1 MKKIGI
7 IAVSFQILVLYCFI
21 VSFCSTKILTPGI
34 SFHNDRTAKEDG
46 FSPMESVDLFT
57 IATKPVNVVNGFR
70 HLPTFSFKNQ
80 VNDYLALRRAAES
93 YLLNSR
99 SEYIF
104 FAKNMIVRL
113 LPADLIFPFQYF
125 W

>member
-1 MKKIGI
+1 MKIGKI
-7 IAVSFQILVLYCFI
+7 TVSFQILVLYCFI
-21 VSFCSTKILTPGI
+21 VSFCSTKMLASGI
-34 SFHNDRTAKEDG
+34 PFHRNPPAKEDG
-46 FSPMESVDLFT
+46 FSPMAEADLFT

-80 VNDYLALRRAAES
+80 ANDYQALRKAAES
-93 YLLNSR
+93 YLLNAR

-104 FAKNMIVRL
+104 FAKNIIVRL
-113 LPADLIFPFQYF
+113 QPADLIFPFQYF